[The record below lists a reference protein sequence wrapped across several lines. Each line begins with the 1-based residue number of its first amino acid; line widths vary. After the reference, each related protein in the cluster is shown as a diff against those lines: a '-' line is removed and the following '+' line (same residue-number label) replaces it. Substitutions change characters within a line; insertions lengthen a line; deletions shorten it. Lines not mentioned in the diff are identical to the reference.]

1 MRSADSSEKMITCLA
16 MRQSIL
22 VEIQTDH
29 IHIDCVY
36 ESLTKKR
43 DRDSNLSF
51 NQIHRSTN
59 FTTDRNLIREKIQ
72 LNGFFRF

>member
-1 MRSADSSEKMITCLA
+1 MRSADSSEKMITSLA

-36 ESLTKKR
+36 ESLTKK
-43 DRDSNLSF
+43 RDSNLSF